1 MPEWGRRAT
10 IRSRLG
16 LVADHAPDV
25 PRHALGSRRMCRAKH
40 GVLLRDPH
48 HEHPRGG
55 VGLNDGTTPPP
66 PRRGRATGPWG
77 AAVLPIAPWPKRHGA
92 LRCSMVQR
100 KQDEGVAALALAKAT
115 SPDFVGYWQ
124 RHRVI

>member
-1 MPEWGRRAT
+1 MAWSLT
-10 IRSRLG
+10 MRLMCLAMLWVLAG
-16 LVADHAPDV
+16 CAAPSTASYCVIDI
-25 PRHALGSRRMCRAKH
+25 
-40 GVLLRDPH
+40 
-48 HEHPRGG
+48 
-55 VGLNDGTTPPP
+55 TTPPP
-66 PRRGRATGPWG
+66 RRVRATGPGG